1 MARLI
6 KPVAHFTQVSNHILT
21 NSKVSLKAKGLY
33 CYLLSKADNYQF
45 SSDRIAN
52 ECKEDRKAIL
62 SGLNEL
68 EDQKYLLRCKNTDG
82 TVDHILFNDPSEY
95 PLQVEEPQSAFGTM
109 DVNTPQSAFGTVA
122 KRDSNNNTDSLN
134 NTNTLSLEK
143 QILEKIEE
151 IKNNPM
157 YSQAKDSNFPLL
169 DEKEIEL
176 ELKIYL
182 SDYPKSKVTTIF
194 SFLADKNKQKS
205 RNTRNQKQNN
215 KQSTQFFT
223 DKANMADKFG
233 KDPRATI
240 IHL

>member
-143 QILEKIEE
+143 QILDKIEE

-205 RNTRNQKQNN
+205 RNTRNQKQTNPN
-215 KQSTQFFT
+215 KVQNETPKITRNYQT
-223 DKANMADKFG
+223 LA
-233 KDPRATI
+233 
-240 IHL
+240 L